1 MLKNEK
7 DHEEEDEAVSL
18 TKEFNNTNKKK
29 ILHISFAF
37 LKLKKA
43 KFVFK
48 AGLLYHHLSPKIS
61 TKMY

>member
-7 DHEEEDEAVSL
+7 DHEEDDEAVSL
-18 TKEFNNTNKKK
+18 TKEFNNTNKK
-29 ILHISFAF
+29 SPYFFFF